1 MNVLELSEQEIVRR
15 GSLEEMRK
23 MGIDD
28 ELERRGV
35 KNGDTVRLCD
45 FEFEYFE

>member
-1 MNVLELSEQEIVRR
+1 MTNISDDQGLMYLLQT
-15 GSLEEMRK
+15 MRK